1 MALIVQKFGGSSL
14 ANAERLSRVAQR
26 VSDTAACGHRVVVVV
41 SAMGDTTDDLIDLAH
56 QLTRHT
62 YRREMDMLMSTGE
75 QQSIALLAMTLLE
88 KGIPAISLTGQM
100 AGFRTDGN
108 FGNGRIMRMECARV
122 EQELAQGKVVV
133 AAGFQ
138 GIDIA
143 ENIVTLGRGGSDTS
157 AVALAVALNAD
168 ACEIF
173 TDVEGVYTADP
184 RMVKKA
190 WKMPSISYDEMLEMA
205 AMGAL
210 VLQPR
215 SVELAKQYGVK
226 LHVRSSF
233 NYSEGTIVQEEALMN
248 KDLEKELIV
257 CGVAH
262 DLNVLKVTLFAIPDT
277 PGVAGRI
284 FGALAGEGVNVDM
297 IIQSGNRADKQ
308 DLSFT
313 CGRDERDKVERIIR
327 ELVADL
333 AADGYELSDTKAK
346 ISIVGAGMITHP
358 GVAARMF
365 SVLSEI
371 NCNIDMISTSEIKI
385 SCIVDETKT
394 KQAVLV
400 LHTAF
405 GLDCDN
411 PAGAKRQV

>member
-1 MALIVQKFGGSSL
+1 MALVVQKYGGSSL
-14 ANAERLSRVAQR
+14 ANVERLRRVAQR
-26 VSDTAACGHRVVVVV
+26 VGETVSLGHRVVVVV
-41 SAMGDTTDDLIDLAH
+41 SAMGDTTDDLVALAH
-56 QLTRHT
+56 QLTRCNF
-62 YRREMDMLMSTGE
+62 RREMDMLMSTGE
-75 QQSIALLAMTLLE
+75 QQSIALLAMTLLDI
-88 KGIPAISLTGQM
+88 GVPAISLTGQM

-108 FGNGRIMRMECARV
+108 FGNGRIINIDCTRV
-122 EQELAQGKVVV
+122 KQELAQGRVVV

-138 GIDIA
+138 GMDVT
-143 ENIVTLGRGGSDTS
+143 ENIITLGRGGSDTS

-173 TDVEGVYTADP
+173 TDVDGVYTADP
-184 RMVKKA
+184 RIVKKA
-190 WKMPSISYDEMLEMA
+190 WKMPFISYDEMLEMA

-233 NYSEGTIVQEEALMN
+233 SYGEGTIVQEEALMSR
-248 KDLEKELIV
+248 DLEKELIV

-284 FGALAGEGVNVDM
+284 FGALAAEGVNVDM
-297 IIQSGNRADKQ
+297 IIQSGNRAEKQ

-313 CGRDERDKVERIIR
+313 CGRDERDKVEYVLK
-327 ELVADL
+327 ELVGDL
-333 AADGYELSDTKAK
+333 AGEGFELSDTKAK
-346 ISIVGAGMITHP
+346 ISIVGAGMITNP

-365 SVLSEI
+365 KVLSDI
-371 NCNIDMISTSEIKI
+371 KCNIDMISTSEIKI
-385 SCIVDETKT
+385 SCIVDETKIH
-394 KQAVLV
+394 QAVLA

-405 GLDCDN
+405 DLDCDN
-411 PAGAKRQV
+411 T